1 MSDLSA
7 LPGEEPASG
16 AGALLRAAR
25 QKQGLHIAALAAS
38 IKVTP
43 SKLEALEAGRYDELP
58 DATFT
63 RALAQSVCRVLK
75 IDAQPVLAQLPSTRD
90 ATLDNVRVG
99 LNTPFRERP
108 GRIDPVDWALW
119 RQPAFWLVLLMLAA
133 AAGFVMVPG
142 QWMQRWAPAAN
153 RTIESPSPSTV
164 EVMPP
169 PAAAASS
176 VVESSPA
183 ASAESQAASAP
194 VAIAQSPTPATAAPA
209 SAPMAASDAAATSL
223 APNVTG
229 TRVRGI
235 QATWVQAS
243 DAKGQLL
250 ISRTVA
256 AGEVVDLDGP
266 RPLRVRIGNVHGTE
280 LLHRGQV
287 VDLASRTQN
296 NVATIELP

>member
-38 IKVTP
+38 IKVAP

-108 GRIDPVDWALW
+108 GRIDPVDWAMW

-133 AAGFVMVPG
+133 AAAFVMVPG
-142 QWMQRWAPAAN
+142 HWMQRWAPSAS
-153 RTIESPSPSTV
+153 RTVESSPPPAV

-169 PAAAASS
+169 PAAAASG
-176 VVESSPA
+176 VEAVPVPA
-183 ASAESQAASAP
+183 AESQVASAP
-194 VAIAQSPTPATAAPA
+194 ALALQMPAAVAAAPA
-209 SAPMAASDAAATSL
+209 SAPLAASGAPAAAL
-223 APNVTG
+223 APNVSG

-243 DAKGQLL
+243 DAKGQVL

-256 AGEVVDLDGP
+256 AGEVVDLEGP

>member
-43 SKLEALEAGRYDELP
+43 SKLEALEAGRYEELP

-75 IDAQPVLAQLPSTRD
+75 IDAGPVLAQLPSTRD

-108 GRIDPVDWALW
+108 GRIDPTDWALW

-133 AAGFVMVPG
+133 AAAFMMVPG
-142 QWMQRWAPAAN
+142 QWMQRLAPTSSRTADTIPPSAA
-153 RTIESPSPSTV
+153 ELPQA
-164 EVMPP
+164 MPP
-169 PAAAASS
+169 TAASGVAEAAPPPVVEGPTASSVSQAPVTEPAAAASAAE
-176 VVESSPA
+176 VPGAPPA
-183 ASAESQAASAP
+183 AN
-194 VAIAQSPTPATAAPA
+194 
-209 SAPMAASDAAATSL
+209 L
-223 APNVTG
+223 TG

-250 ISRTVA
+250 ISRTVQ
-256 AGEVVDLDGP
+256 AGEVVDLDGA

-280 LLHRGQV
+280 LQHRGQV
-287 VDLASRTQN
+287 IDLASRTQN
-296 NVATIELP
+296 NVATIDLP

>member
-7 LPGEEPASG
+7 LPNEAPASG

-133 AAGFVMVPG
+133 AAAFVMVPG
-142 QWMQRWAPAAN
+142 QWLQRFAPSSN
-153 RTIESPSPSTV
+153 RSADSAGPTV
-164 EVMPP
+164 AEVMPP
-169 PAAAASS
+169 PSAAASS
-176 VVESSPA
+176 VVEAIPNQA
-183 ASAESQAASAP
+183 VESQAVPGAATT
-194 VAIAQSPTPATAAPA
+194 AQAPA
-209 SAPMAASDAAATSL
+209 SAAAVPAPAETAASAAVLT
-223 APNVTG
+223 PNVTG
-229 TRVRGI
+229 TRVRGVE
-235 QATWVQAS
+235 ATWVQAS

-266 RPLRVRIGNVHGTE
+266 RPLKVRIGNVHGTE
-280 LLHRGQV
+280 LMHRGQV

-296 NVATIELP
+296 NVATVELP

>member
-7 LPGEEPASG
+7 LPNEAPASG

-133 AAGFVMVPG
+133 AAAFVMVPG
-142 QWMQRWAPAAN
+142 QWLQRWAPATN
-153 RTIESPSPSTV
+153 RGADSSGPTV
-164 EVMPP
+164 AEVMPP

-176 VVESSPA
+176 VVESIPNQA
-183 ASAESQAASAP
+183 IESQAAPA
-194 VAIAQSPTPATAAPA
+194 AATTAQAPA
-209 SAPMAASDAAATSL
+209 SAAAVPAPVETAASAALL

-229 TRVRGI
+229 TRVRGVE
-235 QATWVQAS
+235 ATWVQAS

-266 RPLRVRIGNVHGTE
+266 RPLKVRIGNVHGTE
-280 LLHRGQV
+280 LMHRGQV

-296 NVATIELP
+296 NVATVELP

>member
-133 AAGFVMVPG
+133 AAAFVMVPG
-142 QWMQRWAPAAN
+142 QWMQRWAPVVN
-153 RTIESPSPSTV
+153 RTAESPSPATV
-164 EVMPP
+164 EAMPL
-169 PAAAASS
+169 PAGAASS
-176 VVESSPA
+176 VVEVIPGSTP
-183 ASAESQAASAP
+183 ESQVASAP
-194 VAIAQSPTPATAAPA
+194 PVTTPMSAAAAAAPA
-209 SAPMAASDAAATSL
+209 STPAVATEAVAAAPG
-223 APNVTG
+223 PNVTG